1 MSKRNIKTVVLDGS
15 ELCVS
20 GLGGQNTA
28 LQNLGSSTVYVSADP
43 GIEAGGDGVMTI
55 PSGAIATYPGTNGTI
70 YLRGSGKVQLCG
82 TDYGYA
88 PFSAPTG
95 SGSGTG
101 GGSSDDN
108 RNVAS
113 DEEVNNMLDGIFG

>member
-1 MSKRNIKTVVLDGS
+1 MARQDIRTVNLTSS
-15 ELCVS
+15 ELCIS
-20 GLGGQNTA
+20 DLGGQNTA
-28 LQNLGSSTVYVSADP
+28 LQNLGSSTVYASADP
-43 GIEAGGDGVMTI
+43 GIEAGSDGVMAI
-55 PSGAIATYPGTNGTI
+55 PAGAIATYPGTNGTI

-88 PFSAPTG
+88 PFSTPTG

-113 DEEVNNMLDGIFG
+113 DEEVNDMLDGIFG